1 MTSIDRSVI
10 LNRILPFIVLK
21 VWFFST
27 TTGKDFCDCII
38 SSMKGAIRRCCNEGC
53 KILTA
58 AGMHEALKVRQVKGS
73 SAAVCEIYSGK
84 KETKTKRINN
94 FSFFHNFVYGK
105 NGLHLSK
112 PMGSAWAHQYHGQ
125 RFVTA
130 PGTIKQNQNHGQKSS
145 YNKEDMLFHCPEQG
159 YCSEFTSSEELQD
172 HTHLGE
178 HSKRE
183 ASESLYQGLG
193 RAGLGH
199 EIFLP
204 NAWIKDSNS
213 WSNRQS

>member
-1 MTSIDRSVI
+1 MKAVKFWRQLACTRHWKWDKWKDHQLLSARSIV
-10 LNRILPFIVLK
+10 
-21 VWFFST
+21 
-27 TTGKDFCDCII
+27 GKRKQKLSASII
-38 SSMKGAIRRCCNEGC
+38 SAFFTILSMERMVFIS
-53 KILTA
+53 
-58 AGMHEALKVRQVKGS
+58 Q
-73 SAAVCEIYSGK
+73 
-84 KETKTKRINN
+84 
-94 FSFFHNFVYGK
+94 
-105 NGLHLSK
+105 K

-125 RFVTA
+125 RFVAA

-145 YNKEDMLFHCPEQG
+145 FNKEDMLFHCPEQG

-183 ASESLYQGLG
+183 AFESLYQGLG